1 MTLKLKQG
9 LWLWAGALA
18 LMLLVIIPLGGWGRV
33 TVAMIVVGCVA
44 LACVRAARQRQL
56 LGSVDNLTLPPA
68 AYRHPVVM
76 VCGDGLAGLFGG
88 SCTDHP
94 ALRLTE
100 QGCYLRVSRAEQL
113 PGLIDTVMALRPE
126 WGGQLS
132 VMFIVNP
139 GEHSDAAVLA
149 GQVRTFSYQA
159 GLIRKRGIA
168 LPLILVSY
176 LQSSAS
182 KEAWFSWEAGQGHC
196 NIRQAGAC
204 LMPNDWH
211 RLPADNAT
219 CTLRLQASIQLN
231 SAAAWL
237 DEYVLP
243 HFATREDRLP
253 AGLPLVCAST
263 FVSTLP
269 GYMTGNLWQ
278 QWLRGKTG
286 LLDTDAQVQ
295 ALDAPLPFP
304 DPLLNLLPVQARHL
318 PMRRASVI
326 ALWLFAVAAI
336 VALTSSAWQNT
347 LLLRQVS
354 DDLLRYASIA
364 PTERRDQPEF
374 ALREEALSVLRE
386 DAVRLDS
393 YYRQGEPLALGLGL
407 YRGEQLRAGLL
418 STIANHRQPSV
429 APMPARTART
439 VRLDSLS
446 LFSSASAQLKPESTK
461 VLIDALVGIKAQ
473 PGWLIVIAGH
483 TDAVG
488 SDEHNL
494 QLSRARAAAVREWM
508 QRMGGI
514 PDSCFAVQGFG
525 KSQPIASNDTEA
537 GRQAN
542 RRVDIRLVPEVG
554 ACALPTAGADVHPP
568 VANAAFL
575 VLRKGASHGNSHTPV
590 ADR

>member
-9 LWLWAGALA
+9 LWLWAGALT
-18 LMLLVIIPLGGWGRV
+18 LMLLAIIPLGGWGRAA
-33 TVAMIVVGCVA
+33 VALIVVGCVA

-56 LGSVDNLTLPPA
+56 LGSLDNLALPPA
-68 AYRHPVVM
+68 AYRHPVVL
-76 VCGDGLAGLFGG
+76 VCGDGLAGLFGET
-88 SCTDHP
+88 SSDHP
-94 ALRLTE
+94 ALRMTE
-100 QGCYLRVSRAEQL
+100 QGCYLRVSRGEQL
-113 PGLIDTVMALRPE
+113 SGVTDSVLALRPE
-126 WGGQLS
+126 WAGQLC

-139 GEHSDAAVLA
+139 SEHTDAAVLA
-149 GQVRTFSYQA
+149 GHVRTFNYQA
-159 GLIRKRGIA
+159 GLIRQRGIA
-168 LPLILVSY
+168 LPLMLVSY

-182 KEAWFSWEAGQGHC
+182 KGTWFSWEAGQDSC
-196 NIRQAGAC
+196 NIREGGTC
-204 LMPNDWH
+204 LGPKDWY
-211 RLPADNAT
+211 RLPAEHAT
-219 CTLRLQASIQLN
+219 HGRRLQASVQLN

-237 DEYVLP
+237 DEYVLA
-243 HFATREDRLP
+243 HFASREGRHP

-263 FVSTLP
+263 LVPTLP
-269 GYMTGNLWQ
+269 GMVTGNLWG

-286 LLDTDAQVQ
+286 LRDADAQVQ
-295 ALDAPLPFP
+295 APDASLPFP
-304 DPLLNLLPVQARHL
+304 DPLLNLLPVRAQRL

-326 ALWLFAVAAI
+326 ALWLFAAAAV
-336 VALTSSAWQNT
+336 VALSSSAWQNT

-354 DDLLRYASIA
+354 DDLRRYASIA

-374 ALREEALSVLRE
+374 AQREEALNVLRE
-386 DAVRLDS
+386 DAVRLDH
-393 YYRQGEPLALGLGL
+393 YYRRGEPLALGLGL

-418 STIANHRQPSV
+418 STIANHRQPSTN
-429 APMPARTART
+429 PMPARAART

-446 LFSSASAQLKPESTK
+446 LFSSASARLKPESTR

-554 ACALPTAGADVHPP
+554 ACVFPMAGADVQPP
-568 VANAAFL
+568 VANAAS
-575 VLRKGASHGNSHTPV
+575 VY
-590 ADR
+590 